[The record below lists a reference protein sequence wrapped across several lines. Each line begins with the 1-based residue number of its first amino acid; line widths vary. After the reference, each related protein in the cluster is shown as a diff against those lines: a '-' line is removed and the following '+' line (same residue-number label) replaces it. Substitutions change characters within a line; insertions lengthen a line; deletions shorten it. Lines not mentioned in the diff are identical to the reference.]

1 MSVTSFLS
9 FQLALF
15 CILAFSQNPETQ
27 NAAQLYIFFL
37 SNYIHHSNIYHI
49 VVNSHVVLE
58 EMDVFSLLLAVDG
71 RFDTLRSIPSGGSS
85 RRHDG

>member
-15 CILAFSQNPETQ
+15 CILAFSHKIRAQR
-27 NAAQLYIFFL
+27 AAHLFPIPIYI
-37 SNYIHHSNIYHI
+37 IYHI